1 MKSSLSISVSST
13 GLHELNLFALVF
25 SSAEEIPMPNAFFR
39 IPSAGRIEEPDW
51 ARPVRYFNKSLGLE
65 SMQLGLQK

>member
-1 MKSSLSISVSST
+1 
-13 GLHELNLFALVF
+13 
-25 SSAEEIPMPNAFFR
+25 MPNAFFR

-51 ARPVRYFNKSLGLE
+51 ARPVRYINKSLGLE